1 MRNNNKRLSNV
12 IATPDAMPSKDE
24 LKKEAAHK
32 AVVLKMEG
40 GTAHSRLIAMCDAL
54 LETIKQAKWSGGQ
67 VNLDLSF
74 MIGLITNCAQVAEHT
89 EAVEKECETIKAI
102 LRTMVKRNPQ
112 LFPTGIVP
120 ETSTDAES

>member
-1 MRNNNKRLSNV
+1 M

-40 GTAHSRLIAMCDAL
+40 GTAHSRLIAMRDAL

-112 LFPTGIVP
+112 LFPTEIVP